1 MTEAEKKELEA
12 TIEQAAAMSIIADGY
27 TPSKEEEE
35 ISRKCM
41 SGEMDWAEGIKQIMA
56 LPIERK

>member
-1 MTEAEKKELEA
+1 MTETEKKELEA

-35 ISRKCM
+35 ISSSTVR
-41 SGEMDWAEGIKQIMA
+41 EFQ
-56 LPIERK
+56 